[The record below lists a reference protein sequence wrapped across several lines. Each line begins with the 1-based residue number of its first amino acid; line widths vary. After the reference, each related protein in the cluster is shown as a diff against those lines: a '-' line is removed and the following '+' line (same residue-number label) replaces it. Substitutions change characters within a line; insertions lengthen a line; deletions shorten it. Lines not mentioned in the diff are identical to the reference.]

1 MDTYKI
7 AIDTFL
13 AETSECKASGC
24 AVFSGADIA
33 FQDIQLHTHRN
44 KSELHFM
51 AGHTMLSVPLASI
64 LSIEKLVLRDIQ
76 STEYEII
83 TKEGE
88 KCTRKDRDS
97 PGCERTPIILKESS
111 HDHYIRTF
119 AAPAPDTRLYPDR
132 ACPNHGCDPPG
143 SLRMGTRQ
151 MPRNPSSDPAC
162 PILSGVHRLSIGAGR
177 VRCSPPPEALPD
189 TFCLL

>member
-24 AVFSGADIA
+24 AVFTGVDIA

-44 KSELHFM
+44 KLELHFI
-51 AGHTMLSVPLASI
+51 AGHTILSIPLASI

-83 TKEGE
+83 TKEG
-88 KCTRKDRDS
+88 
-97 PGCERTPIILKESS
+97 
-111 HDHYIRTF
+111 
-119 AAPAPDTRLYPDR
+119 
-132 ACPNHGCDPPG
+132 
-143 SLRMGTRQ
+143 GTITL
-151 MPRNPSSDPAC
+151 D
-162 PILSGVHRLSIGAGR
+162 V
-177 VRCSPPPEALPD
+177 V
-189 TFCLL
+189 